1 MAPPRP
7 PAAAPV
13 YGMIYPS
20 TTVAMCVCSLP
31 GWRYPSPSNIY
42 TFLSFCR
49 PIFFCTHLFVG
60 SRRVFS
66 RNSEFRIPNSEF
78 PRYSPFAALWNLSR
92 PGGDAGASSR
102 PFFAGILMA
111 NRFIIRVLPS
121 LLIEVLRCCFPRPG
135 RMPLS
140 HPAGRFFL
148 PMPGNEPGCAS

>member
-49 PIFFCTHLFVG
+49 PIFFCTHLYGG
-60 SRRVFS
+60 SLRIFS

-78 PRYSPFAALWNLSR
+78 PRYSPFAARWNLSR

-121 LLIEVLRCCFPRPG
+121 LLIEVLFSPPRPNAVIASSG
-135 RMPLS
+135 AVFLAD
-140 HPAGRFFL
+140 AG
-148 PMPGNEPGCAS
+148 E